1 MQRTTRAM
9 RINEDEERIRA
20 GEVREIT
27 DLALL
32 LVKARTHAAWIASL
46 TDTTMSETEKEE
58 VRVATYTA
66 ERPSSS
72 TVVAREKLKESINLA
87 EREIAQGEEVAKAAI
102 ETERATIMAR
112 YAGSERT
119 RLLELLEEK
128 AKREAALRKA
138 AIREEARLMLAM
150 QVPRI

>member
-46 TDTTMSETEKEE
+46 TDTTMS
-58 VRVATYTA
+58 
-66 ERPSSS
+66 
-72 TVVAREKLKESINLA
+72 
-87 EREIAQGEEVAKAAI
+87 
-102 ETERATIMAR
+102 
-112 YAGSERT
+112 
-119 RLLELLEEK
+119 
-128 AKREAALRKA
+128 
-138 AIREEARLMLAM
+138 
-150 QVPRI
+150 